1 MGIRA
6 MSDPIVK
13 EVLAHKELKRATD
26 AFYDAIFEGDDIA
39 MVQANDAVGYYES
52 FDSDYCPAYPGF

>member
-1 MGIRA
+1 M
-6 MSDPIVK
+6 IVTIIK
-13 EVLAHKELKRATD
+13 EVKVSDELKRARD

-52 FDSDYCPAYPGF
+52 FDGEYCPEYPGF

>member
-1 MGIRA
+1 MTI
-6 MSDPIVK
+6 IK
-13 EVLAHKELKRATD
+13 EVKVSDELKRARD

-52 FDSDYCPAYPGF
+52 FDGEYCPEYPGF

>member
-1 MGIRA
+1 VGARA
-6 MSDPIVK
+6 MTEPVIK
-13 EVLAHKELKRATD
+13 EVNVSKELKRARD

-52 FDSDYCPAYPGF
+52 FDGEYCPEYPGF